1 MQQASNQLLT
11 YLNES
16 KRWYESL
23 KVEAVNRGE
32 KGLVSMSNQI
42 DDAKQAVKNKV
53 QEVRAKLSKLLDD
66 ATEFIKSDK

>member
-42 DDAKQAVKNKV
+42 DDAKQ
-53 QEVRAKLSKLLDD
+53 R
-66 ATEFIKSDK
+66 